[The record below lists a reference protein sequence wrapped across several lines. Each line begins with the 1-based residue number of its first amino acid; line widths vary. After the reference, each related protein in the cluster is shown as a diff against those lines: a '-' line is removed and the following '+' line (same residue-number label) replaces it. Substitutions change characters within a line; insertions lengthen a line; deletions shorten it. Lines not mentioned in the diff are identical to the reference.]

1 MDLDA
6 GTPTAQSALER
17 LGLTLR
23 EARLAR
29 GIECRS
35 LATQLRMGPEQLEAL
50 EAGDPSRLPEMVFVI
65 AQARRVAEA
74 LGVDVNLLI
83 APLKQSAGALKPAP
97 APLTAATYTPKTSTP
112 RTSQEQGRRVSVL
125 PVVGWVALLAGLA
138 AAGGWGWQQ
147 LRQAGGKSMAGVPLV
162 SIQPAPKP
170 APSKPVA
177 KPASPSLRLTSAEA
191 SWLEVRTSAGKQLF
205 EGNLNGTQIF
215 PLGTGLKVMAGRPDL
230 VRATLGN
237 APGKALGRIDQLTW
251 VEFKPSAPTAAA
263 PTP

>member
-6 GTPTAQSALER
+6 GTPSAESALER

-29 GIECRS
+29 GMECRA
-35 LATQLRMGPEQLEAL
+35 LAAQLRMGPEQLEAL

-65 AQARRVAEA
+65 AQARRVADA

-83 APLKQSAGALKPAP
+83 TPLKQSAGALKAAP
-97 APLTAATYTPKTSTP
+97 APLTPDTYTAKSN
-112 RTSQEQGRRVSVL
+112 RNRGSQTSVL
-125 PVVGWVALLAGLA
+125 PVVGWLALLAGLA

-147 LRQAGGKSMAGVPLV
+147 LKLTQTGRKPMATAPLAPV
-162 SIQPAPKP
+162 QTAQQPGP
-170 APSKPVA
+170 AKPVA
-177 KPASPSLRLTSAEA
+177 MPATLSLTSAEA
-191 SWLEVRTSAGKQLF
+191 SWLEVRTSSGKQLF

-215 PLGTGLKVMAGRPDL
+215 PLGTGLRVLAGRPDL
-230 VRATLGN
+230 VRASLGK
-237 APGKALGRIDQLTW
+237 APGKTLGRIDQLTW
-251 VEFKPSAPTAAA
+251 VEFKPSAPAAPA